1 MSSPLEGYIQRFSS
15 IRVAVMGDFIA
26 DEFIY
31 GATSRI
37 SREAPVLVLDFTGRE
52 IVPGGGGNAAMNAAA
67 LGGNVRAIGALG
79 ADEAGQELRRAMGKH
94 GIDTELLWADPER
107 VTPTKT
113 RIMAGGRNTKRQ
125 QVIRVDHEKKLDLSE
140 SLESR
145 MVREIERMADDG
157 LDALLISDY
166 GLGVVTKGVKDAI
179 RKLSTKLI
187 ITVDSRYAGDSF
199 LGVTAITPNEEEVE
213 GMLGYWPDE
222 ERLDEAGATL
232 LEKTGARA
240 VLITRGDKGMSLF
253 EGNVP
258 RADIPIH
265 GSDQVLD
272 VTGAGDTVI
281 AAFTLSL
288 AAGAWMREAAE
299 IANRA
304 AGLVVMKAG
313 TTVVEPHELL
323 ATFEEEGA

>member
-67 LGGNVRAIGALG
+67 LGGNVWAIGALG

-179 RKLSTKLI
+179 RKLSTELI

-199 LGVTAITPNEEEVE
+199 FGVTAITPNEEEVE

-258 RADIPIH
+258 RTDIPIH

-288 AAGAWMREAAE
+288 AADASMREAAE

>member
-179 RKLSTKLI
+179 RKLSTELI

-288 AAGAWMREAAE
+288 AAGASMREAAE

>member
-67 LGGNVRAIGALG
+67 LGGNVRAVGALG

-179 RKLSTKLI
+179 RKLSTELI

-199 LGVTAITPNEEEVE
+199 FGVTAITPNEEEVE

>member
-179 RKLSTKLI
+179 RKLSTELI

-199 LGVTAITPNEEEVE
+199 FGVTAITPNEEEVE

>member
-179 RKLSTKLI
+179 RKLSTELI

-199 LGVTAITPNEEEVE
+199 FGVTAITPNEEEVE

-288 AAGAWMREAAE
+288 VAGAWMREAAE

>member
-1 MSSPLEGYIQRFSS
+1 MRSPLKEYIQKFPS
-15 IRVAVMGDFIA
+15 IRMAVLGDFIA
-26 DEFIY
+26 DEFIH

-37 SREAPVLVLDFTGRE
+37 SREAPVLVLDFIRRE
-52 IVPGGGGNAAMNAAA
+52 IVPGGGGNAAMNTAA

-79 ADEAGQELRRAMGKH
+79 ADEAGGELRRVMEKRRIETG
-94 GIDTELLWADPER
+94 LLLEDPER

-113 RIMAGGRNTKRQ
+113 RVMAGGRNTKRQ
-125 QVIRVDHEKKLDLSE
+125 QVIRVDHEEKFGLSE
-140 SLESR
+140 RLESR
-145 MVREIERMADDG
+145 LISEIERMANSG

-166 GLGVVTKGVKDAI
+166 GLGVVTKGVKEAV
-179 RKLSTKLI
+179 RKLSTGLI
-187 ITVDSRYAGDSF
+187 VTVDSRYAGDSF

-213 GMLGYWPDE
+213 GLLGYWPDE
-222 ERLDEAGATL
+222 ERLDEAGASL
-232 LEKTGARA
+232 LETTGARA
-240 VLITRGDKGMSLF
+240 VLLTRGDKGMSLF
-253 EGNVP
+253 EGDSP
-258 RADIPIH
+258 RTDIPIY

-288 AAGAWMREAAE
+288 AAGASMRDAAE
-299 IANRA
+299 LANRA

-323 ATFEEEGA
+323 ATFEGESA

>member
-1 MSSPLEGYIQRFSS
+1 MGSPLGKFIQRFSS
-15 IRVAVMGDFIA
+15 IRMAVIGDFIA
-26 DEFIY
+26 DEFIH

-37 SREAPVLVLDFTGRE
+37 SREAPVLVLDFIRRE
-52 IVPGGGGNAAMNAAA
+52 VVPGGGGNAAMNAAA

-79 ADEAGQELRRAMGKH
+79 ADEAGGELRRAMERRQV
-94 GIDTELLWADPER
+94 DTGFLLADSER

-125 QVIRVDHEKKLDLSE
+125 QVIRVDQEMKLDLSE
-140 SLESR
+140 MLESKLIL
-145 MVREIERMADDG
+145 EIEQMANDG
-157 LDALLISDY
+157 LDAFLISDY

-179 RKLSTKLI
+179 RKLSTELI

-199 LGVTAITPNEEEVE
+199 LGVTAITPNEQEVE
-213 GMLGYWPDE
+213 ELLGYWPDE
-222 ERLDEAGATL
+222 ERLDEAGASL
-232 LEKTGARA
+232 LGKTGARA
-240 VLITRGDKGMSLF
+240 VLLTRGDKGMSLF
-253 EGNVP
+253 EDGSP
-258 RADIPIH
+258 RADIPIY

-288 AAGAWMREAAE
+288 AAGASMREAAE
-299 IANRA
+299 LANRA
-304 AGLVVMKAG
+304 AGLAVMKAG

-323 ATFEEEGA
+323 ATFEGEVA

>member
-1 MSSPLEGYIQRFSS
+1 MSSPLKEYIQRFSS
-15 IRVAVMGDFIA
+15 IRMAVIGDFIA
-26 DEFIY
+26 DEFIH

-37 SREAPVLVLDFTGRE
+37 SREAPVLVLDFIRRE
-52 IVPGGGGNAAMNAAA
+52 VVPGGGGNAAMNAAA

-79 ADEAGQELRRAMGKH
+79 VDETGEELRRALEKRL
-94 GIDTELLWADPER
+94 IDTESLLAESER

-125 QVIRVDHEKKLDLSE
+125 QVIRVDQEKKLDLSE
-140 SLESR
+140 MLESKLIL
-145 MVREIERMADDG
+145 EIERLANNG

-166 GLGVVTKGVKDAI
+166 GLGVVTNGVKEAI
-179 RKLSTKLI
+179 RKLSTELI

-199 LGVTAITPNEEEVE
+199 LGVTAITPNEQEVE
-213 GMLGYWPDE
+213 ELLGYWPEE
-222 ERLDEAGATL
+222 ERLDEAGASL
-232 LEKTGARA
+232 LGKTGARA
-240 VLITRGDKGMSLF
+240 VLLTRGDKGMSLF
-253 EGNVP
+253 EGDTP
-258 RADIPIH
+258 RVDIPIY

-288 AAGAWMREAAE
+288 AAGASMRQAAE
-299 IANRA
+299 LANRA
-304 AGLVVMKAG
+304 AGLAVMKAG

-323 ATFEEEGA
+323 ATFEGEGE